1 MVQFITVY
9 LLSFT
14 VILYIGTLIINKMDD
29 LKIYLVIILYYL
41 AGVFCLL
48 MIFSE
53 NMYVRLLGLF
63 TAICLIYNLTTQGNK
78 EENKE

>member
-1 MVQFITVY
+1 
-9 LLSFT
+9 
-14 VILYIGTLIINKMDD
+14 MDD

-41 AGVFCLL
+41 TGVFCLL

-63 TAICLIYNLTTQGNK
+63 VAICLIYNLTTQGNK

>member
-1 MVQFITVY
+1 MITFIAVY

-14 VILYIGTLIINKMDD
+14 VILYIGSLIINKMDD
-29 LKIYLVIILYYL
+29 LKIYLFIILYYL
-41 AGVFCLL
+41 AGVCCLL
-48 MIFSE
+48 LMFTE

-63 TAICLIYNLTTQGNK
+63 TAIYLIYNLTTQGNK

>member
-1 MVQFITVY
+1 MIQFITVY

-14 VILYIGTLIINKMDD
+14 VILYISSLIINKMDD
-29 LKIYLVIILYYL
+29 LRIYLVIILYYL

-63 TAICLIYNLTTQGNK
+63 AAICLIYNLTTQGNK

>member
-1 MVQFITVY
+1 MITFITAY

-14 VILYIGTLIINKMDD
+14 VILYISSLIINKMDD

-41 AGVFCLL
+41 TGVFCLL

-63 TAICLIYNLTTQGNK
+63 VAICLIYNLTTQGNK